1 MIATK
6 ISVRTVTLAGGV
18 VFLFFALTALFM
30 DPGDL

>member
-1 MIATK
+1 MIATR

-18 VFLFFALTALFM
+18 VFLLFALTAFFV